1 MILIVLMSKYNVKVV
16 KKYLKDQKLNCIKIN
31 VNLQKLN
38 VKIVNN

>member
-1 MILIVLMSKYNVKVV
+1 MLNCNVKVV
-16 KKYLKDQKLNCIKIN
+16 KFYLKDLSWKNIKNN